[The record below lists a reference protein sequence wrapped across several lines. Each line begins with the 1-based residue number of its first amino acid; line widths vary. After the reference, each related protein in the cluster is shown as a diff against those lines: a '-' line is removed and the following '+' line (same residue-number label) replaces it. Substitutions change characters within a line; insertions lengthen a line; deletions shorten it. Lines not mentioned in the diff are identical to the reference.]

1 MVNHLD
7 IIPAGDWK
15 GPVGMNLG
23 GTVPVRMFF
32 DFEDRKR
39 FAEGVLGIRKEIDK
53 RLKNQRS

>member
-1 MVNHLD
+1 
-7 IIPAGDWK
+7 
-15 GPVGMNLG
+15 MNLG

-39 FAEGVLGIRKEIDK
+39 FAEGILGIRKEIDK